1 MDINK
6 DLLPPFVD
14 LLLDAVFLVG
24 LDGRVVYVSAACERI
39 FGYTP
44 QEFTG
49 QRLIDHVAP
58 QDHARTLEEA
68 GKVVAGCARIGFE
81 NRYVHKDGHL
91 VAIMWSARWSDAAQ
105 MRIGVARDISERKH
119 AEQMQAATYAI
130 SEATHDATD
139 LAQLFEEIHRIIA
152 TLVPLTGF
160 AVVTSDTR
168 TGQPAFACR
177 AGLHAHAEAAWDAD
191 ALRHCATVI
200 RTGEVMAL
208 PEDEPSGAPLW
219 LAMPLVAQKEAIGVL
234 LLRQP
239 AGIVRTDED
248 RELLHF
254 AAAQA
259 ATAIRRR
266 NLNDELFRLARYDQL
281 TGLANRRLFEDRM
294 ETVLARCRRK
304 QCRAAVLFIDLDG
317 FKQVNDTLGHAA
329 GDLLLQ
335 HVAQQLKRSVREV
348 DTVARLGGDEFVIL
362 LEEVSQEQQAMVVA
376 ESVRS
381 ALHQPAYVNGQ
392 LLQTRASIG
401 LAFYPDHGLEAGHIL
416 RHADQAMYLEKKT
429 GRSTCD

>member
-1 MDINK
+1 MDINR

-24 LDGRVVYVSAACERI
+24 LDGRVVYVSAGCERI

-49 QRLIDHVAP
+49 QRLLDHVAP
-58 QDHARTLEEA
+58 QDRARTMEEA
-68 GKVVAGCARIGFE
+68 GKVVAGCDRIGFE

-91 VAIMWSARWSDAAQ
+91 VSVMWSARWSEAAQ
-105 MRIGVARDISERKH
+105 LRIGVARDISERRH

-139 LAQLFEEIHRIIA
+139 LEQLFQEIHRIIA

-160 AVVTSDTR
+160 AVVTCDAM
-168 TGQPAFACR
+168 TGQPAFACG
-177 AGLHAHAEAAWDAD
+177 AGQHAYPQQVRDAET
-191 ALRHCATVI
+191 LRHCATVI
-200 RTGEVMAL
+200 RTGEAMLL
-208 PEDEPSGAPLW
+208 PEDEPGAPLW
-219 LAMPLVAQKEAIGVL
+219 LAMPLVSQKEAIGVL
-234 LLRQP
+234 LVRQP
-239 AGIVRTDED
+239 AGMAQTDRD

-254 AAAQA
+254 VAAQA

-266 NLNDELFRLARYDQL
+266 NLNDELLRLARYDQL
-281 TGLANRRLFEDRM
+281 TGLANRRLLEDRM

-335 HVAQQLKRSVREV
+335 HVGQQLRRSVREV

-362 LEEVSQEQQAMVVA
+362 LEEVAQEQQAMVVA
-376 ESVRS
+376 ETVRR
-381 ALHQPAYVNGQ
+381 ALQQPAHLNGQ
-392 LLQTRASIG
+392 LVQTRASIG

-416 RHADQAMYLEKKT
+416 RHADQAMYLEKKNS
-429 GRSTCD
+429 RSPHD

>member
-1 MDINK
+1 MDINR

-24 LDGRVVYVSAACERI
+24 LDGRVVYVSAACERM

-44 QEFTG
+44 QELTG

-58 QDHARTLEEA
+58 QDRARTLEEA

-81 NRYVHKDGHL
+81 NHYVHKDGHL
-91 VAIMWSARWSDAAQ
+91 VAIMWSASWSDTAQ
-105 MRIGVARDISERKH
+105 LRIGVARDISERKH

-139 LAQLFEEIHRIIA
+139 LDQLFQEIHRIIT
-152 TLVPLTGF
+152 TLVPLIGF
-160 AVVTSDTR
+160 AVVTCDIR
-168 TGQPAFACR
+168 TGQLAFACR
-177 AGLHAHAEAAWDAD
+177 AGPHAYSGAAWEAD
-191 ALRHCATVI
+191 ALRHCAAVI
-200 RTGEVMAL
+200 RTGEAMAV
-208 PEDEPSGAPLW
+208 PDDEPGAPPW
-219 LAMPLVAQKEAIGVL
+219 LAMPLVAQKETIGVL
-234 LLRQP
+234 LVKQP
-239 AGIVRTDED
+239 AGTARTGKDS
-248 RELLHF
+248 ELLHF
-254 AAAQA
+254 VAAQA
-259 ATAIRRR
+259 AMAIRRR
-266 NLNDELFRLARYDQL
+266 NLNDELLRLARYDQL
-281 TGLANRRLFEDRM
+281 TGLANRRLFEDRL
-294 ETVLARCRRK
+294 EAVLARCRRK

-317 FKQVNDTLGHAA
+317 FKQVNDTLGHAV

-362 LEEVSQEQQAMVVA
+362 LEEVDQEQQAMVVA
-376 ESVRS
+376 DTVRR
-381 ALHQPAYVNGQ
+381 ALLRPAHVNGQ
-392 LLQTRASIG
+392 LLQARASIG

-429 GRSTCD
+429 GRSVSD

>member
-1 MDINK
+1 MDINR

-24 LDGRVVYVSAACERI
+24 LDGRVVYVSAACEPI

-58 QDHARTLEEA
+58 QDRARTLEEA

-91 VAIMWSARWSDAAQ
+91 VSIMWSARWSETAQ
-105 MRIGVARDISERKH
+105 LRIGVARDISERRH
-119 AEQMQAATYAI
+119 AQQMQAATYAI

-139 LAQLFEEIHRIIA
+139 LDQLFHEIHRIIA

-160 AVVTSDTR
+160 AVVTCDTR

-177 AGLHAHAEAAWDAD
+177 AGLHGYPGGAWDAA

-200 RTGEVMAL
+200 RTSEAMML
-208 PEDEPSGAPLW
+208 PADEPGAPLW
-219 LAMPLVAQKEAIGVL
+219 LAMPLIAQKEAIGVL

-239 AGIVRTDED
+239 AGMVRTDKEG
-248 RELLHF
+248 ELLHF

-266 NLNDELFRLARYDQL
+266 NLSDELLRLARYDQL

-304 QCRAAVLFIDLDG
+304 RCRAAVLFIDLDG

-335 HVAQQLKRSVREV
+335 HVGQQLKRSVREV

-362 LEEVSQEQQAMVVA
+362 LEEVGQEQQAMVVA
-376 ESVRS
+376 ETVRR
-381 ALHQPAYVNGQ
+381 ALQQPAHLNGQ
-392 LLQTRASIG
+392 LVQTRASIG
-401 LAFYPDHGLEAGHIL
+401 LAFYPDHGLEAGPIL
-416 RHADQAMYLEKKT
+416 RHADQAMYLEKKN
-429 GRSTCD
+429 GRSPDD

>member
-1 MDINK
+1 MDINR

-49 QRLIDHVAP
+49 QHLLDHVAP
-58 QDHARTLEEA
+58 QDRARTLEEA
-68 GKVVAGCARIGFE
+68 SKVVAGCARIGFE
-81 NRYVHKDGHL
+81 NRYLHKDGHL
-91 VAIMWSARWSDAAQ
+91 VSIMWSARWSDSAQ
-105 MRIGVARDISERKH
+105 LRIGVARDISERKH

-139 LAQLFEEIHRIIA
+139 LDQLFQEIHRIIA

-160 AVVTSDTR
+160 AVVTCDSR
-168 TGQPAFACR
+168 TGQPVFACR
-177 AGLHAHAEAAWDAD
+177 AGLHAYPEAAWDAS

-200 RTGEVMAL
+200 RTGEAMAL
-208 PEDEPSGAPLW
+208 PEEAPCVPSW
-219 LAMPLVAQKEAIGVL
+219 LAMPLISQKEVIGVL
-234 LLRQP
+234 LVKQP
-239 AGIVRTDED
+239 AGMARTDKD
-248 RELLHF
+248 KELLHF
-254 AAAQA
+254 VAAQA

-266 NLNDELFRLARYDQL
+266 NLNDELLRLARYDQL
-281 TGLANRRLFEDRM
+281 TGLANRSLFEDRM
-294 ETVLARCRRK
+294 ETVLARCRRR

-317 FKQVNDTLGHAA
+317 FKQVNDNLGHAV

-335 HVAQQLKRSVREV
+335 YVAQQLKRSVREV

-362 LEEVSQEQQAMVVA
+362 LDEVAQQEQAVIVA
-376 ESVRS
+376 ETVRR
-381 ALHQPAYVNGQ
+381 ALRQPALLNGQ
-392 LLQTRASIG
+392 LVQTRASIG
-401 LAFYPDHGLEAGHIL
+401 LALYPDHGLEAVQIL
-416 RHADQAMYLEKKT
+416 THADQEMYREKKG
-429 GRSTCD
+429 GRSACG

>member
-1 MDINK
+1 MDINR

-24 LDGRVVYVSAACERI
+24 LDGHVVYVSAACERI
-39 FGYTP
+39 FGYTA

-49 QRLIDHVAP
+49 QRLLDHVAP
-58 QDHARTLEEA
+58 QDLARTLEEA
-68 GKVVAGCARIGFE
+68 GKVVAGGARIGFE

-91 VAIMWSARWSDAAQ
+91 VSIMWSARWSEAAQ
-105 MRIGVARDISERKH
+105 LRIGVARDISQRRH
-119 AEQMQAATYAI
+119 AQQMQAATYAI
-130 SEATHDATD
+130 SEATHDAAD
-139 LAQLFEEIHRIIA
+139 LDQLFQEIHRIIA
-152 TLVPLTGF
+152 TLVPLNGF
-160 AVVTSDTR
+160 AVVTCDTR
-168 TGQPAFACR
+168 AGQPAFACR
-177 AGLHAHAEAAWDAD
+177 AGLHAYPGAAWDVE

-200 RTGEVMAL
+200 RTGEAMML
-208 PEDEPSGAPLW
+208 PADAPGAPLW
-219 LAMPLVAQKEAIGVL
+219 LAMPLVAQKEAMGVL

-239 AGIVRTDED
+239 AGIVRTDKD

-266 NLNDELFRLARYDQL
+266 NLNDELLRLARCDQL

-294 ETVLARCRRK
+294 EAVLARCRRK

-362 LEEVSQEQQAMVVA
+362 LEEIIQEEQAMVVA
-376 ESVRS
+376 ETVRR
-381 ALHQPAYVNGQ
+381 ALHQPAHINGQ
-392 LLQTRASIG
+392 LVQTRASIG

-416 RHADQAMYLEKKT
+416 RHADQAMYREKKA
-429 GRSTCD
+429 GRFSCD